1 MLRQK
6 DRFGSREIRSHDHSG
21 DVSDLGR
28 RNRSDHDLRTKCR
41 LSGHYVRGNVGDR
54 DGGTVCG
61 SDAAARKR
69 KSGGTDVFDVC
80 GQDRSGDDGAC
91 ICRKGEKIESA
102 PGTSGEAYH
111 DRIEQTGDPAEKE
124 EFLQISKK
132 YQVDLIS
139 LIAPTSEERIG
150 MIVKEAEGF
159 LYLVSSLGVTG
170 MRNEINTDLESIVR
184 IIRTYTKIPCA
195 IGFGISTP
203 EQAKKMAGVADGVI
217 VGSAIVKLL
226 EKYGKTAPQYIGSY
240 IKEMKDAVKNI

>member
-80 GQDRSGDDGAC
+80 GQDRSGDDGTC

-102 PGTSGEAYH
+102 PGTAGEAYH

-124 EFLQISKK
+124 
-132 YQVDLIS
+132 
-139 LIAPTSEERIG
+139 
-150 MIVKEAEGF
+150 
-159 LYLVSSLGVTG
+159 
-170 MRNEINTDLESIVR
+170 NEKRGREI
-184 IIRTYTKIPCA
+184 
-195 IGFGISTP
+195 
-203 EQAKKMAGVADGVI
+203 
-217 VGSAIVKLL
+217 
-226 EKYGKTAPQYIGSY
+226 
-240 IKEMKDAVKNI
+240 

>member
-1 MLRQK
+1 MFIGGSPGGTAGGVKTTTVALLLLVCISVLRGSK
-6 DRFGSREIRSHDHSG
+6 DAECFGRKIASAVVRIRSHDHSG

-41 LSGHYVRGNVGDR
+41 LFGHYVRGNVGDR

-124 EFLQISKK
+124 
-132 YQVDLIS
+132 
-139 LIAPTSEERIG
+139 
-150 MIVKEAEGF
+150 
-159 LYLVSSLGVTG
+159 
-170 MRNEINTDLESIVR
+170 NEKR
-184 IIRTYTKIPCA
+184 GR
-195 IGFGISTP
+195 GI
-203 EQAKKMAGVADGVI
+203 
-217 VGSAIVKLL
+217 
-226 EKYGKTAPQYIGSY
+226 
-240 IKEMKDAVKNI
+240 